1 MLLVI
6 EFYVRASLEV
16 ASLIKKILS
25 GTKGFKDDKLAIM
38 WGVHSRSPTLAVID
52 GVLQLLND
60 PSQQQAHSQSPQA
73 EKLHNL
79 TWRLISKLTKNRLI
93 FRDQL
98 ITYWPQAVKQV
109 SSLFGVTSS
118 ERLPTIIQFLST
130 VTYLK
135 EEELPLSDK
144 IAIV

>member
-52 GVLQLLND
+52 GILQLLND
-60 PSQQQAHSQSPQA
+60 PS
-73 EKLHNL
+73 
-79 TWRLISKLTKNRLI
+79 
-93 FRDQL
+93 
-98 ITYWPQAVKQV
+98 
-109 SSLFGVTSS
+109 
-118 ERLPTIIQFLST
+118 
-130 VTYLK
+130 
-135 EEELPLSDK
+135 
-144 IAIV
+144 